1 METYERLFELP
12 KMQYF
17 EGSPVILRAG
27 ALLRCVEDSALLIQ
41 LKFSSVSEKIIKAV
55 IISIEQFD
63 VMGTKIRDLT
73 FQYLDLSCKKYDSFG
88 EQTAI
93 EPLSAAL
100 RKFSVH
106 LLTGVYQDDTVWQNN
121 DNIEFIPLP
130 EEEKIDLP
138 ECLLTQ
144 FRRCVK
150 DSSRALN
157 YWVQERNPFWM
168 CGCGEWNLLEDD
180 VCHNCGLSRTVQE
193 KYYDSAL
200 LEESLKRWQ
209 EKEEQRAK
217 KTRRLKKKRKRK
229 ILFRILFILFILF
242 ILLLCGIVF
251 VIYPLQINDLNI

>member
-12 KMQYF
+12 KVQYF

-27 ALLRCVEDSALLIQ
+27 ALLRCVEDFTLLIQ

-63 VMGTKIRDLT
+63 VMGAKTRELT

-93 EPLSAAL
+93 ESLSATL

-106 LLTGVYQDDTVWQNN
+106 LLAVVYQDDTVWQNN

-130 EEEKIDLP
+130 QEEKIDLP

-150 DSSRALN
+150 DSSRILN
-157 YWVQERNPFWM
+157 YWAQETNTFWM

-180 VCHNCGLSRTVQE
+180 VCHNCGFSRTVQE

-200 LEESLKRWQ
+200 LEEALKKRR
-209 EKEEQRAK
+209 EKEEQHAK
-217 KTRRLKKKRKRK
+217 ETRRLKKKQKRK
-229 ILFRILFILFILF
+229 KKIILFFVLF
-242 ILLLCGIVF
+242 ILLSLLYEVVF
-251 VIYPLQINDLNI
+251 IIYPLFKGLI